1 MSFSPDFNICWTR
14 ITQDLG
20 FPGNSVG
27 QEAAVVQSSA
37 AFSPGQS
44 GSFQPALRLQEG
56 REGGNPTAQMCSCSC
71 LRTRSSPSSV
81 CPPGARG
88 EFWAGVWGLSQKAVP
103 PFPVGSCSPRVKLWW
118 GQIWVRAG
126 GSSVL
131 PASL

>member
-37 AFSPGQS
+37 AFSPGQQRL
-44 GSFQPALRLQEG
+44 FPACPALAG

-81 CPPGARG
+81 CLRG
-88 EFWAGVWGLSQKAVP
+88 EFWAGVWGLSQKAAP
-103 PFPVGSCSPRVKLWW
+103 PFPVGSCSPRVKLW
-118 GQIWVRAG
+118 
-126 GSSVL
+126 
-131 PASL
+131 